1 MQVCNNMFIEIKI
14 NIVIMRHL
22 LLKVFKKIRKVFV
35 GGVKKNIHG
44 KNNKIV
50 VLSSLKGIG
59 TLTIT
64 MRGNNNI
71 VKVGQSC
78 RLRKKNKI
86 FITGD
91 NNTIDIGNYVSFDQ
105 NVSLVCCE
113 GSSIVIGDDSMFAA
127 NVRIRTSDQHPIY
140 DINDNRLNYAKNVVI
155 GNHVWLG
162 ASCLIMKG
170 VSIGNNSVIGI
181 NSMVTKNIPDNCIAA
196 GSPCKVIKN
205 EIHWER

>member
-1 MQVCNNMFIEIKI
+1 MKALLWLWGQKEQAGIECMIPFYTIMQVCNNMFIEIKI

-71 VKVGQSC
+71 VKVGQ
-78 RLRKKNKI
+78 
-86 FITGD
+86 
-91 NNTIDIGNYVSFDQ
+91 
-105 NVSLVCCE
+105 
-113 GSSIVIGDDSMFAA
+113 
-127 NVRIRTSDQHPIY
+127 
-140 DINDNRLNYAKNVVI
+140 
-155 GNHVWLG
+155 
-162 ASCLIMKG
+162 
-170 VSIGNNSVIGI
+170 
-181 NSMVTKNIPDNCIAA
+181 
-196 GSPCKVIKN
+196 
-205 EIHWER
+205 